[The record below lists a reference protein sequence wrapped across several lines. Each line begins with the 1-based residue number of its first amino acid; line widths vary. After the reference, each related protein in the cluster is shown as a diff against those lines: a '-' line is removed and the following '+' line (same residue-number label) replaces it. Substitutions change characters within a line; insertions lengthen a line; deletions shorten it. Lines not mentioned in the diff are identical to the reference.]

1 MRSDDGWRLGIM
13 ASTSKVRLVVG
24 LLGTAG
30 QLQSALAELG
40 EQGLK
45 PAQIK
50 VVARPDAFQ
59 GSLARW
65 WQNGSAAAGW
75 IICHP
80 AGGSTPWAVS
90 AAGDT
95 AAVGGGLGDAR
106 ALLGIHNGPLQ
117 RHARQLHLCLEQG
130 GALLLVEPRTEA
142 EELAACT
149 ALLRHA
155 SGGVQTHDIAAAHR
169 R

>member
-1 MRSDDGWRLGIM
+1 M
-13 ASTSKVRLVVG
+13 ASKSKVRLVVG

-30 QLQSALAELG
+30 ELQSALAELG

-50 VVARPDAFQ
+50 VVAQPDAFQ

-75 IICHP
+75 IICEP
-80 AGGSTPWAVS
+80 AGDSMPWAVA

-95 AAVGGGLGDAR
+95 AAVGASLADTR
-106 ALLGIHNGPLQ
+106 VLLGIRHGPLQ
-117 RHARQLHLCLEQG
+117 RHARQLHLCLEKG
-130 GALLLVEPRTEA
+130 GALLLVEPDTEA
-142 EELAACT
+142 EERAACT

-155 SGGVQTHDIAAAHR
+155 SGGVQTHEIAAAHGR
-169 R
+169 

>member
-1 MRSDDGWRLGIM
+1 M
-13 ASTSKVRLVVG
+13 ASKSKVRLVVG

-30 QLQSALAELG
+30 ELQSALAELG
-40 EQGLK
+40 EQGLRSV
-45 PAQIK
+45 QIK

-65 WQNGSAAAGW
+65 WQNGSAPAGW
-75 IICHP
+75 IVCQP
-80 AGGSTPWAVS
+80 AGGSMPWAVS
-90 AAGDT
+90 AADDA

-106 ALLGIHNGPLQ
+106 ALLGIHHGPLQ

-130 GALLLVEPRTEA
+130 GALLLVEPHTEA

-149 ALLRHA
+149 VLLHHA
-155 SGGVQTHDIAAAHR
+155 SGGVQTHEIAAAHGR
-169 R
+169 